1 METTIAVA
9 NAGVKDTNLIAKMAG
24 AGMKREEDNEDVYQR
39 GEMFKD
45 MDGRKSKR
53 AKKIME
59 VKKEQTSSDE
69 E

>member
-1 METTIAVA
+1 MAK
-9 NAGVKDTNLIAKMAG
+9 AGVKDTDLLAKMAG

>member
-1 METTIAVA
+1 MAK
-9 NAGVKDTNLIAKMAG
+9 AGVKDTNLIAKMAG

-53 AKKIME
+53 AKKIPHRKSTA
-59 VKKEQTSSDE
+59 VSS
-69 E
+69 

>member
-1 METTIAVA
+1 MAK
-9 NAGVKDTNLIAKMAG
+9 AGVKDTDLIAKMAG

>member
-1 METTIAVA
+1 MAK
-9 NAGVKDTNLIAKMAG
+9 AGVKDTDLIAKMAG

-53 AKKIME
+53 ARKIME

>member
-1 METTIAVA
+1 MAK
-9 NAGVKDTNLIAKMAG
+9 AGVKDTNLIAKMAG

-53 AKKIME
+53 ARKIME

>member
-1 METTIAVA
+1 MAK
-9 NAGVKDTNLIAKMAG
+9 AGVKDTNLIAKMAG